1 MEGKTTNITR
11 LVMPGMLNDQGIL
24 FGGNLLKWM
33 DEAAYIAAKRFVS
46 MRLVTVSVE
55 KVKFHRPLYQGD
67 ILELCCNVKRTGN
80 VLLEVEVKVSSECKQ
95 AAEKMLAAKGIF
107 KFAAVDECNR
117 PVRIST
123 SADCIAQM
131 V

>member
-1 MEGKTTNITR
+1 MEGNTTIMTR

-24 FGGNLLKWM
+24 FGGNMLKWM

-67 ILELCCNVKRTGN
+67 ILELCCYVKRSGN
-80 VLLEVEVKVSSECKQ
+80 VLLEVEVKVCCECSK
-95 AAEKMLAAKGIF
+95 AAEKMLSGEGIF

-117 PVRIST
+117 PVRIGT
-123 SADCIAQM
+123 SADRLAQPI
-131 V
+131 

>member
-1 MEGKTTNITR
+1 MESKTTIMTR

-46 MRLVTVSVE
+46 MRLVTVSVDR
-55 KVKFHRPLYQGD
+55 VKFHRPIHQGD
-67 ILELCCNVKRTGN
+67 ILELSCSAKRAGN
-80 VLLEVEVKVSSECKQ
+80 ILIEVEVKVYCECKQ

-107 KFAAVDECNR
+107 KFTAVDECNR
-117 PVRIST
+117 PVRISI
-123 SADCIAQM
+123 SADCIAQPA
-131 V
+131 